1 MKKYWI
7 ADLKENDLLADQI
20 FLAVEKATP
29 MAKNN
34 KQYMTLKL
42 SDKTGVIEARMWDNV
57 DKYTGKFEQGDYIK
71 VTGIVNSYR
80 DNLQMIIKD
89 IKKIDGSDIDLR
101 EFVQAS
107 EYDLDEMLENL
118 FEFIDSLDGKYI
130 KKLLKKMFNNAYIL
144 ESYKMSPA
152 GVKLHH
158 AFLSGLLEHS
168 LSVTSLCDKMVKHY
182 KDDLGIPINRDLV
195 IAGALLHDIGKIYE
209 LDYEKGFKYTTEGQL
224 IGHVVIG
231 YQLMSD
237 MANLIEGFPYKV
249 KMHLGHIILAH
260 QGRLEFGSPKTAMS
274 MEAFIVHSA
283 DELDS
288 KINMLKNNI
297 PYIDGEVNKDKVWS
311 PFLKNLDSN
320 YAVNSS
326 DDISKL
332 KDSDIIERRRYLELE
347 LNKISNDKA
356 TKDKKQ
362 PKSLF

>member
-1 MKKYWI
+1 MKKLWI
-7 ADLKENDLLADQI
+7 NELKENDLLADQT
-20 FLAVEKATP
+20 FLVVEKATP

-57 DKYTGKFEQGDYIK
+57 EKYNNFDQGDFIK

-80 DNLQMIIKD
+80 DNLQIVVKHTE
-89 IKKIDGSDIDLR
+89 KIDGTDIDLR
-101 EFVQAS
+101 QFVQSS
-107 EYDLDEMLENL
+107 EFDLDEMVERL
-118 FEFIDSLDGKYI
+118 FEFINSLEGKYI
-130 KKLLKKMFNNAYIL
+130 KKLLKKLFSNAYIL

-168 LSVTSLCDKMVKHY
+168 LSVTSLCNKMVIHY
-182 KDDLGIPINRDLV
+182 RDELEIPINRDLV

-231 YQLMSD
+231 YQLMND

-297 PYIDGEVNKDKVWS
+297 PYIDDKNKDKVWS
-311 PFLKNLDSN
+311 PFLRNLDSN

-332 KDSDIIERRRYLELE
+332 KDNDIIERRRYLELE
-347 LNKISNDKA
+347 SGKIKPSKPAENN
-356 TKDKKQ
+356 KKQ
-362 PKSLF
+362 AKSLF

>member
-1 MKKYWI
+1 
-7 ADLKENDLLADQI
+7 
-20 FLAVEKATP
+20 

-34 KQYMTLKL
+34 KQYMTMKL
-42 SDKTGVIEARMWDNV
+42 SDKTGVIECRMWDNV
-57 DKYTGKFEQGDYIK
+57 EKFADKFNQGDFIA
-71 VTGIVNSYR
+71 VTGIVNKYR
-80 DNLQMIIKD
+80 DNLQVVLKD
-89 IKKIDGSDIDLR
+89 IKKVDDTNIDLR
-101 EFVQAS
+101 QFVQAS
-107 EYDLDEMLENL
+107 EYDLDEMVENL
-118 FEFIDSLDGKYI
+118 FEFINSMEGKYI

-158 AFLSGLLEHS
+158 AFLNGLLEHS
-168 LSVTSLCDKMVKHY
+168 LSVASLCDKMVTHY
-182 KDDLGIPINRDLV
+182 RDELEIPINRDLV

-237 MANLIEGFPYKV
+237 IANLIEGFPYKV

-260 QGRLEFGSPKTAMS
+260 QGRLEYGSPKTAMS

-297 PYIDGEVNKDKVWS
+297 PYMDEKNTDRVWS

-320 YAVNSS
+320 YAVNST

-332 KDSDIIERRRYLELE
+332 KDSDISERRRYLELE
-347 LNKISNDKA
+347 LKKLNGDKNA
-356 TKDKKQ
+356 KEKT
-362 PKSLF
+362 PHKSLF